1 MGCTP
6 SKNPN
11 QVVVDS
17 QFRPLPKSEERQTSK
32 PSDQDKNYQADQSI
46 NTEKSAQIN
55 NNQSPKKASSNKQ
68 QNHQKPAR
76 FRPKSAGIPFSEPVG
91 LTLTYEKASQLSPES
106 PDEMWAIVNRTSE
119 REGIHI
125 EPTKNRK
132 GWRTIRLFVSSTF
145 KDFHPER
152 EVLVK
157 EVGRFFIT
165 CRK

>member
-11 QVVVDS
+11 QTVVDS
-17 QFRPLPKSEERQTSK
+17 QFRPQSK
-32 PSDQDKNYQADQSI
+32 PEDRQNSGSQPTKQDKSHPTDATDFGQI
-46 NTEKSAQIN
+46 TSAEEATQRS
-55 NNQSPKKASSNKQ
+55 NNQKPK
-68 QNHQKPAR
+68 R
-76 FRPKSAGIPFSEPVG
+76 FRPKSAGIPFSEPTG
-91 LTLTYEKASQLSPES
+91 LRLTYEKASQLVPKN
-106 PDEMWAIVNRTSE
+106 PDEMWAIVNSTSE
-119 REGIHI
+119 KVGIQI

-157 EVGRFFIT
+157 EVCCFHMLSIHS
-165 CRK
+165 